1 MRRRPAL
8 EVEAAVGILRI
19 DAVAERVALE
29 VRKRGVEAE
38 RYVRLVEVRAV
49 DRANDRASED
59 VVFRVMTVMMT
70 MTRRNLRNV
79 AINCCEPVSV

>member
-29 VRKRGVEAE
+29 VRKRRFEAE
-38 RYVRLVEVRAV
+38 RYVRLDEVRAV
-49 DRANDRASED
+49 DRADD
-59 VVFRVMTVMMT
+59 LKLLRVHGTF
-70 MTRRNLRNV
+70 L
-79 AINCCEPVSV
+79 CERFTYWGGIYISPPRK